1 MAKDLNM
8 SVLLDFYGGLLT
20 EKQQNAIDLY
30 YNQDLSLSEIAQ
42 EAGITRQG
50 VRDAVKRAEAQLIEM
65 EEQLGLA
72 ARFRAMQGYV
82 KEIGQAVEQI
92 EQINAEQFHSDK
104 IDACADKI
112 NKLVRKLD
120 D

>member
-1 MAKDLNM
+1 MAKDLQM
-8 SVLLDFYGGLLT
+8 SMLLDFYGGLLT

-65 EEQLGLA
+65 ETQLGLA
-72 ARFRAMQGYV
+72 ARFRKMQGYV
-82 KEIGQAVEQI
+82 QEIGRAVERIGQV
-92 EQINAEQFHSDK
+92 NAEQFRSEE